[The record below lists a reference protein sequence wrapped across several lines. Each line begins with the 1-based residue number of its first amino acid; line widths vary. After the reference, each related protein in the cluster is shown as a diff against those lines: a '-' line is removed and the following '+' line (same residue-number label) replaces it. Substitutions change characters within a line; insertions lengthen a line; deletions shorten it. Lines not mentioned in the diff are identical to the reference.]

1 MTHLTDH
8 LTKLTC
14 AAGTAR
20 DLGYVHTVRALD
32 RMIEDEKARLKVA
45 MQPGSPSASLAVR
58 ESETS
63 S

>member
-32 RMIEDEKARLKVA
+32 RMIDDEKSRLKVA
-45 MQPGSPSASLAVR
+45 IQPGNPSASPVTH